1 MSDEHRDES
10 GRFASRDMN
19 ALIRQAAGRGRI
31 VDEKAP
37 LDRSDPAE
45 RPDGLDGG
53 AGREA
58 ARTRESE
65 SPNAMMDRLIR
76 QKAGRGPVS
85 VRRAPNGLP
94 LQDG

>member
-1 MSDEHRDES
+1 MSDEHRDER

-31 VDEKAP
+31 VQTAP
-37 LDRSDPAE
+37 LAPSAPAE

-53 AGREA
+53 AGRGNS
-58 ARTRESE
+58 RTQEPESE
-65 SPNAMMDRLIR
+65 NATMNRLIR
-76 QKAGRGPVS
+76 QKAGRGPLS

-94 LQDG
+94 LQDD

>member
-31 VDEKAP
+31 VEKAP
-37 LDRSDPAE
+37 LAPSAPAE

-58 ARTRESE
+58 ARTREPEPPSAIM
-65 SPNAMMDRLIR
+65 NRLIR
-76 QKAGRGPVS
+76 QKSGRGPLS

-94 LQDG
+94 LQDD

>member
-1 MSDEHRDES
+1 
-10 GRFASRDMN
+10 MN
-19 ALIRQAAGRGRI
+19 ALIRQAAGRSRI
-31 VDEKAP
+31 VEKAP
-37 LDRSDPAE
+37 LVRSAPAE

-76 QKAGRGPVS
+76 QKGRGPLR

-94 LQDG
+94 LEDG

>member
-31 VDEKAP
+31 VEKAP
-37 LDRSDPAE
+37 LIRSDPAE

-58 ARTRESE
+58 ARTREPE
-65 SPNAMMDRLIR
+65 SPSAMMDRLIR
-76 QKAGRGPVS
+76 QKAGRGPLR

-94 LQDG
+94 LEDG